1 MKKLSTR
8 FWVILVGIIL
18 LLSAAAT
25 AYIYLRPAAP
35 APGDTAVIYLDGVQV
50 ERVDLSQVTENYT
63 KEYTG
68 QAGLTNTVEFAP
80 GMVRVQEATCP
91 DQICVYQGWVEAGG
105 LPIAC
110 LPNTLII
117 QVVSA
122 EDVPLLDKQF

>member
-1 MKKLSTR
+1 MKKPSTR
-8 FWVILVGIIL
+8 FWVILLAVVL
-18 LLSAAAT
+18 LGSAAAA
-25 AYIYLRPAAP
+25 AYIYLRPS
-35 APGDTAVIYLDGVQV
+35 APGDTAVIYLDGAEVD
-50 ERVDLSQVTENYT
+50 RVDLTKVTENYT
-63 KEYTG
+63 KAYTG

-80 GMVRVQEATCP
+80 GQVRVQEATCP

-122 EDVPLLDKQF
+122 EDVYLLDR

>member
-1 MKKLSTR
+1 MKKLSNR
-8 FWVILVGIIL
+8 FWIILVAAIL
-18 LLSAAAT
+18 VISAAAT
-25 AYIYLRPAAP
+25 AYLYLRPAAP
-35 APGDTAVIYLDGVQV
+35 APGDTAVIYLDGAMV
-50 ERVDLSQVTENYT
+50 EMVDLSTVTENYT

-80 GMVRVQEATCP
+80 GTVRVQEATCP

-117 QVVSA
+117 QVVAA
-122 EDVPLLDKQF
+122 EDVPLLYKNY

>member
-1 MKKLSTR
+1 MKKPSTR
-8 FWVILVGIIL
+8 FWVILLAVIL
-18 LLSAAAT
+18 LGSLAAA
-25 AYIYLRPAAP
+25 AYIYLRPS
-35 APGDTAVIYLDGVQV
+35 APGDTAVIYLDGQEVD
-50 ERVDLSQVTENYT
+50 RVDLTKITENYT

-80 GMVRVQEATCP
+80 GQVRVQEATCP

-110 LPNTLII
+110 LPNTLIV

-122 EDVPLLDKQF
+122 EDVYLLDR

>member
-8 FWVILVGIIL
+8 FWVILVGVIL

-25 AYIYLRPAAP
+25 AYIYLRPTAS
-35 APGDTAVIYLDGVQV
+35 APGDTAVIYLDGEMV
-50 ERVDLSQVTENYT
+50 EMVDLSTITENYT
-63 KEYTG
+63 KDYTG

-91 DQICVYQGWVEAGG
+91 DQICVYQGWVEADG

-122 EDVPLLDKQF
+122 EDAPLLYKKY

>member
-1 MKKLSTR
+1 MKKPSTR
-8 FWVILVGIIL
+8 FWIILVAAVL

-25 AYIYLRPAAP
+25 AYLYLRPT
-35 APGDTAVIYLDGVQV
+35 APGDTAVVYLDG
-50 ERVDLSQVTENYT
+50 ERVDMVDLSTLTESYT
-63 KEYTG
+63 KTYTG
-68 QAGLTNTVEFAP
+68 LSGLTNTVEFSP
-80 GMVRVQEATCP
+80 GQVRVQEAACP

-122 EDVPLLDKQF
+122 EDAPLLYKTY

>member
-8 FWVILVGIIL
+8 FWIILVAAIL

-25 AYIYLRPAAP
+25 AYIYLRPAAT
-35 APGDTAVIYLDGVQV
+35 APGDTAVVYLDGAPVDV
-50 ERVDLSQVTENYT
+50 VDLSLVTESYT

-68 QAGLTNTVEFAP
+68 QAGLTNTVEFSLNK
-80 GMVRVQEATCP
+80 VRVQKATCP
-91 DQICVYQGWVEAGG
+91 DQVCVYQSWVEAGG

-117 QVVSA
+117 QVVAA
-122 EDVPLLDKQF
+122 EDVPLLYNNY

>member
-1 MKKLSTR
+1 MKKPSTR
-8 FWVILVGIIL
+8 FWIIL
-18 LLSAAAT
+18 LAVILIGSVAAA
-25 AYIYLRPAAP
+25 AYIYLRPT
-35 APGDTAVIYLDGVQV
+35 APGDTAVIYLDGQEVD
-50 ERVDLSQVTENYT
+50 RVDLTKITESYT

-80 GMVRVQEATCP
+80 GQVRVQEATCP

-110 LPNTLII
+110 LPNTLIV

-122 EDVPLLDKQF
+122 EDVYLLDR

>member
-1 MKKLSTR
+1 MKKPSTR
-8 FWVILVGIIL
+8 FWVILLAVIL
-18 LLSAAAT
+18 IGSLAAA
-25 AYIYLRPAAP
+25 AYIYLRPS
-35 APGDTAVIYLDGVQV
+35 APGDTAVIYLDGQEVD
-50 ERVDLSQVTENYT
+50 RVDLTKITENYT

-80 GMVRVQEATCP
+80 GQVRVQEATCP

-110 LPNTLII
+110 LPNTLIV

-122 EDVPLLDKQF
+122 EDVYLLDR